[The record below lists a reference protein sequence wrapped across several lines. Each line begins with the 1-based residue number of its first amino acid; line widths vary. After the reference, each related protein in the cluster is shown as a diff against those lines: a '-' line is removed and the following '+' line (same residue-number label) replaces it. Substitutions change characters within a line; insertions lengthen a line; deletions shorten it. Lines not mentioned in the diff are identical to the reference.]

1 MALPAIPL
9 KWIGTVWDLARK
21 VQDLLEAQDKA
32 SKAIAEVD
40 DDVQRVKASLR
51 EEVHALKLEIERL
64 KVREEV
70 LIAEAKAAA
79 AVAAGAVAAQS
90 TADTMRRIGVLE
102 GRLLSS
108 RTPGASS
115 D

>member
-1 MALPAIPL
+1 MALPTIRL
-9 KWIGTVWDLARK
+9 KWMGTVWSLACK
-21 VQDLLEAQDKA
+21 VHEPLEAQDKA
-32 SKAIAEVD
+32 SKAIAQVD
-40 DDVQRVKASLR
+40 DDVQQVKASLR
-51 EEVHALKLEIERL
+51 EEVHRLKPKIERL
-64 KVREEV
+64 KAREEV
-70 LIAEAKAAA
+70 PIAEAKAAA

-90 TADTMRRIGVLE
+90 VADTTRRIGVLE